1 MRVGSGSTGS
11 LLCMGIVSG
20 VLALTCSPAPAIA
33 TAGPGPVVEPSYHP
47 GGEPLIL
54 ASDGHGGIW
63 YGGAATHVS
72 SEESEAES
80 SIWHLTAGGG
90 VTRLQLP
97 TKPVSRFA
105 RYFATGQDGVEWF
118 LAETDINAS
127 MELGRVSASGELT
140 LSPIALEKGVRLR
153 GLAVDTRGDLWS
165 TQSGTKGRWR
175 RAGIVRIAPDGQ
187 VTVFRRGLLKGAIP
201 ANIAAGAQGTLWFL
215 DDAGRVGHV
224 LADGQIRE
232 IPIGR
237 PVVLE
242 GPAFAPMRPLLVAGN
257 RLWFI
262 VGPKTIGEMTTV
274 GEVRF
279 ITPHSSYSGIEALG
293 GSDGGLVGL
302 AMARNGDLW
311 FTRDSGEVARIRAD
325 GRVQTLT
332 NRLVDAY
339 GIAFDGQGNAWVGEG
354 PGYERENLAETP
366 FDSDGE
372 AQMALPRFE
381 HARLAQVDPSGRSRQ
396 FPSAPSCRVP
406 SLVGTERS
414 LVGLE
419 STKPFGVSEEASL
432 SYCEHRVRLG
442 HVTVRSRGRH
452 GRLFVVAQ
460 RPAPGSRTHG
470 YVTVAITLAEP
481 STPPSCGIPRP
492 FSALYRSRR
501 LLVWRVA
508 TVARQYEGVRES
520 YYACLPGRHKT
531 RRITSVDAEEP
542 ESGDGIARMAHAG
555 HYIAYVTSHG
565 SKYGGGTS
573 LTVEDV
579 ATGSASTTETE
590 AYASEY
596 GGQAGPERLPP
607 LERLGAPLG
616 RGVYELALSPDGEV
630 SWLGHSEA
638 SPGSPSQSILYL
650 RTHDRDSIRRLAVAS
665 QINAV
670 RFSGATVEWRE
681 DGQTRSMRG

>member
-1 MRVGSGSTGS
+1 
-11 LLCMGIVSG
+11 MGIVSG
-20 VLALTCSPAPAIA
+20 VLALTCAPAPAIA
-33 TAGPGPVVEPSYHP
+33 AAGRGPVLGPSYHP

-63 YGGAATHVS
+63 YGGAATYVV

-105 RYFATGQDGVEWF
+105 QYFATGQDGVEWF

-127 MELGRVSASGELT
+127 VELGRVSASGQLT

-153 GLAVDTRGDLWS
+153 GLAVDTRGNLWS

-187 VTVFRRGLLKGAIP
+187 VTVFRRGLLKGTIP
-201 ANIAAGAQGTLWFL
+201 ANIAAGASGTLWFL
-215 DDAGRVGHV
+215 DDASRVGHV

-232 IPIGR
+232 MPIGR
-237 PVVLE
+237 PIVPE
-242 GPAFAPMRPLLVAGN
+242 ERAFAPMRPLLVTGN
-257 RLWFI
+257 HLWFI
-262 VGPKTIGEMTTV
+262 VGSETIGEMTTA
-274 GEVRF
+274 GRVRF
-279 ITPHSSYSGIEALG
+279 ITPHSSYSGIEAQG
-293 GSDGGLVGL
+293 GRDGDLAGL
-302 AMARNGDLW
+302 AIAPDGDLW
-311 FTRDSGEVARIRAD
+311 FTRDSGEVARIQAD

-332 NRLVDAY
+332 NRLIDAY

-366 FDSDGE
+366 FDRDVE
-372 AQMALPRFE
+372 AQMALPRIE
-381 HARLAQVDPSGRSRQ
+381 PARLAQVKPSGRSRQ
-396 FPSAPSCRVP
+396 FPPAASCRVP
-406 SLVGTERS
+406 SLIGVERS
-414 LVGLE
+414 LVWLD

-432 SYCEHRVRLG
+432 SHCEHRVRLG
-442 HVTVRSRGRH
+442 HVTVRSRGQH

-460 RPAPGSRTHG
+460 RPTPGSRTHG
-470 YVTVAITLAEP
+470 YVTVTITLAAP
-481 STPPSCGIPRP
+481 STPPSCGVPRP
-492 FSALYRSRR
+492 FSALYRSRG

-508 TVARQYEGVRES
+508 TAAPEQEGVRES
-520 YYACLPGRHKT
+520 YYACVPGHRKAHE
-531 RRITSVDAEEP
+531 ITWVGAEGDEG
-542 ESGDGIARMAHAG
+542 GDGIARMAYSG
-555 HYIAYVTSHG
+555 HYIAYVTRYG
-565 SKYGGGTS
+565 SKYGSNES

-579 ATGSASTTETE
+579 ATDSASTTETE

-596 GGQAGPERLPP
+596 GGQPGPERLPR

-616 RGVYELALSPDGEV
+616 RRVFELALSPNGEV
-630 SWLGHSEA
+630 AWVGRSEV
-638 SPGSPSQSILYL
+638 SLGSPSQSILYL
-650 RTHDRDSIRRLAVAS
+650 RDRDSIRRLAVAS
-665 QINAV
+665 QISAV

-681 DGQTRSMRG
+681 DGQTRSTRAETSPADREGRAEGRQ

>member
-1 MRVGSGSTGS
+1 MRVGSGSVWT
-11 LLCMGIVSG
+11 LLCLGITNG
-20 VLALTCSPAPAIA
+20 VLALAPGPAPAIA
-33 TAGPGPVVEPSYHP
+33 AAGRGPVLGSSYRP

-63 YGGAATHVS
+63 YGGAATYVA

-105 RYFATGQDGVEWF
+105 QYFATGRDGVEWF

-127 MELGRVSASGELT
+127 VELGRVSASGQLT
-140 LSPIALEKGVRLR
+140 LSPIALERGVRLR
-153 GLAVDTRGDLWS
+153 GLAVDARGNLWS

-175 RAGIVRIAPDGQ
+175 RAGIVRIAPDGR

-201 ANIAAGAQGTLWFL
+201 ANIVAGAHGTLWFL

-232 IPIGR
+232 MSIGR
-237 PVVLE
+237 PIVPE
-242 GPAFAPMRPLLVAGN
+242 ERAFAPMRPLLLDGN

-262 VGPKTIGEMTTV
+262 AGSETIGEIV
-274 GEVRF
+274 PDGRVRF
-279 ITPHSSYSGIEALG
+279 ITPHSSYSGIEAQG
-293 GSDGGLVGL
+293 GRDGDLVGL
-302 AMARNGDLW
+302 AIAPGGDLW
-311 FTRDSGEVARIRAD
+311 FTRDSGEVARIQAD

-339 GIAFDGQGNAWVGEG
+339 GIAFDRRGNAWVGEG

-366 FDSDGE
+366 FDRDVE
-372 AQMALPRFE
+372 TQMALPRIE
-381 HARLAQVDPSGRSRQ
+381 PARLALVEPSGRSRQ
-396 FPSAPSCRVP
+396 FPPDPSCRVP
-406 SLVGTERS
+406 SLIGVERS
-414 LVGLE
+414 LVWLD

-432 SYCEHRVRLG
+432 SHCEHRVRLG
-442 HVTVRSRGRH
+442 HVTVSSRGGH

-460 RPAPGSRTHG
+460 RPAPGSRTDG
-470 YVTVAITLAEP
+470 YVVVTITLAAP
-481 STPPSCGIPRP
+481 STSPGCGTLRP

-508 TVARQYEGVRES
+508 TATPENEGVRET
-520 YYACLPGRHKT
+520 YYACMPGHHDT
-531 RRITSVDAEEP
+531 RKIVQVDAQEP
-542 ESGDGIARMAHAG
+542 EGGESIARMAYAG
-555 HYIAYVTSHG
+555 HCLAYVTRSAG
-565 SKYGGGTS
+565 KYGGNES

-596 GGQAGPERLPP
+596 GGQPGAERLPG

-616 RGVYELALSPDGEV
+616 RRVLELALSPDGEV
-630 SWLGHSEA
+630 AWTGRNEA
-638 SPGSPSQSILYL
+638 SFGSPSQSILYL
-650 RTHDRDSIRRLAVAS
+650 RDRDGIRRLAVAS
-665 QINAV
+665 QIGAV

-681 DGQTRSMRG
+681 DGRMRSTRG

>member
-1 MRVGSGSTGS
+1 MRMGSGSARS
-11 LLCMGIVSG
+11 LLCMVIASG
-20 VLALTCSPAPAIA
+20 VLAMTPAPAPAIA
-33 TAGPGPVVEPSYHP
+33 AAGRGPVLGPSYHP

-63 YGGAATHVS
+63 YGGAATYVA

-105 RYFATGQDGVEWF
+105 QYFATGQDGAEWF

-127 MELGRVSASGELT
+127 VELGRVSASGELT

-153 GLAVDTRGDLWS
+153 GLAVDTRGNLWS

-187 VTVFRRGLLKGAIP
+187 VTAFRRGLMKGAIP
-201 ANIAAGAQGTLWFL
+201 ADIAAAANGTLWFL

-232 IPIGR
+232 MPIGR
-237 PVVLE
+237 PIVPE
-242 GPAFAPMRPLLVAGN
+242 ERAFAPMRPLLVAGN

-262 VGPKTIGEMTTV
+262 AGSEAIGEMTTA
-274 GEVRF
+274 GRVRF
-279 ITPHSSYSGIEALG
+279 ITPHSSYSGIEAQG
-293 GSDGGLVGL
+293 GRDGDLAGL
-302 AMARNGDLW
+302 AIAPNGDLW
-311 FTRDSGEVARIRAD
+311 FTRDSGEVARIQAD

-354 PGYERENLAETP
+354 PGHERDNLAETP
-366 FDSDGE
+366 FDRDVE
-372 AQMALPRFE
+372 AQMALPRIE
-381 HARLAQVDPSGRSRQ
+381 PARLAQVEPSGRSRQ
-396 FPSAPSCRVP
+396 FPPAPSCRVP
-406 SLVGTERS
+406 SLIGVERS
-414 LVGLE
+414 LVWLD
-419 STKPFGVSEEASL
+419 STKPFGASEEASL
-432 SYCEHRVRLG
+432 SHCEHRIRLG

-470 YVTVAITLAEP
+470 YVAVTVTLAAP
-481 STPPSCGIPRP
+481 STPRSCGVPRP

-501 LLVWRVA
+501 LLAWRVA
-508 TVARQYEGVRES
+508 TAARANEGIRET
-520 YYACLPGRHKT
+520 YYACVPGHHDT
-531 RRITSVDAEEP
+531 RKLVGVDAQ
-542 ESGDGIARMAHAG
+542 ESEAGDSIARMAYAG
-555 HYIAYVTSHG
+555 HYIAYVTSYG
-565 SKYGGGTS
+565 SKYGGSVS

-596 GGQAGPERLPP
+596 GGQAGPERLPR

-616 RGVYELALSPDGEV
+616 RGIFELALSPDGEV
-630 SWLGHSEA
+630 AWVGHSEA
-638 SPGSPSQSILYL
+638 SLGSPIQLILYV
-650 RTHDRDSIRRLAVAS
+650 RDRDSIRRLAVAS
-665 QINAV
+665 QISAV
-670 RFSGATVEWRE
+670 RFSDATVEWRE
-681 DGQTRSMRG
+681 DGQARSTRD